1 VYSLKLANSYVKK
14 YTTPKYLHI
23 TESAFQQANIFLN
36 ANNYTGTVM
45 HTLQKQR
52 KNYTGTVMQ
61 SNEHTTK
68 TAEVLLQLMQFL

>member
-45 HTLQKQR
+45 
-52 KNYTGTVMQ
+52 Q